1 MALVW
6 YGFKNSQFLQLKS
19 HILFLDAAPDA
30 VYNKPLAVIKII
42 KILLCFL
49 ALDFAHA
56 SLSARPCREI
66 LKHPSVR
73 DKAALKKE
81 IFEVGESLLKEFFGH
96 GDFGKLNKQQRLD
109 FLSHNKNK
117 ILENIIQ
124 QGTVLE
130 PLPNS
135 SAFVVSGGTSR
146 LARVA
151 IGLKKMD
158 LKIVLDMETLL
169 KMHASG
175 YYSPQKRMIMLG
187 LEDALFPNQMSYN
200 LLHEAFH
207 ASLDYKSLFIPR
219 IYDQVSSQ
227 SYKDFSV
234 DEVFV
239 YSKQIMQMVNANIK
253 IQNRLSLAE
262 NPNSEIVEAV
272 KVYKELSLRTLRKK
286 NELLKIVEYLK
297 KIEEDPRVLEEKNDD
312 RKSSF
317 VFDGLDSEI
326 VLHKSAFY
334 QSNSDK
340 AKEKASLNSI
350 RDRAWVSR
358 LIIEDVLY
366 FAEMAFR

>member
-1 MALVW
+1 MALVS
-6 YGFKNSQFLQLKS
+6 YAFQNSQFLAAKRRKWL
-19 HILFLDAAPDA
+19 LDAALNA
-30 VYNKPLAVIKII
+30 VYNRPLAVAKII

-49 ALDFAHA
+49 ALDFAQA
-56 SLSARPCREI
+56 SLSAGPCREI
-66 LKHPSVR
+66 LKQPLER
-73 DKAALKKE
+73 NKAALKKE
-81 IFEVGESLLKEFFGH
+81 IFELGENLLKEFFGH
-96 GDFGKLNKQQRLD
+96 GDFGKLNKEQRLE

-117 ILENIIQ
+117 IIENIIQ

-130 PLPNS
+130 PLANS
-135 SAFVVSGGTSR
+135 SAYVVSGGTSR

-151 IGLKKMD
+151 IGLKKMG
-158 LKIVLDMETLL
+158 LKTVLDMETLL

-175 YYSPQKRMIMLG
+175 YYSPQKEMVIVG
-187 LEDALFPNQMSYN
+187 LEDALFPNQLSYN

-207 ASLDYKSLFIPR
+207 ASMEYKSLFIPR
-219 IYDQVSSQ
+219 IYDRVSSK
-227 SYKDFSV
+227 SYKDFSL

-253 IQNRLSLAE
+253 AQNRLSLAE
-262 NPNSEIVEAV
+262 SPHSEIVEAV

-297 KIEEDPRVLEEKNDD
+297 KVEDDPRILEEKGDEKN
-312 RKSSF
+312 SSF
-317 VFDGLDSEI
+317 VFEGLDPEI
-326 VLHKSAFY
+326 VLHKSAFHKGKF
-334 QSNSDK
+334 DK
-340 AKEKASLNSI
+340 SKEETSLNSI